1 MKIIFKNNNQ
11 IITTDEETSLLRAS
25 IKYKIG
31 MPYKCG
37 GGICGTCIC
46 KIDDGINNTNKLT
59 KKELKL
65 LSEEDIKSSRRLACQ
80 TIVNGNISVSW

>member
-31 MPYKCG
+31 MPFKCG

-46 KIDDGINNTNKLT
+46 KIDNGINNTNKLT